1 MLKYFPFGRDAD
13 LRMGTVLLKE
23 NESLFEVDEEYLS
36 EIEEKIKLLTQDY
49 YYYFEGDKTTELYQ

>member
-1 MLKYFPFGRDAD
+1 MLKYFPFGREAD

-23 NESLFEVDEEYLS
+23 NESLFEVDEEYLP

-49 YYYFEGDKTTELYQ
+49 DYYFEGDKTTELYQ

>member
-23 NESLFEVDEEYLS
+23 NESLFEVDEEYLP

-49 YYYFEGDKTTELYQ
+49 DYYFEGDKTTELYQ